1 MKRKSE
7 KSLRGFFHWYSGY
20 PLVSGIVLLVAEC
33 GLILIRKSMALNLLA
48 LTAVYFLGVLLV
60 FWHNRTRLNEEL
72 IKYAINYDKTQK
84 QQLREMI
91 LPYAMLGMDG
101 RLIWGNDAFLELVS
115 NRKLARRSITN
126 VLPDISI
133 DDFPVDEMDTEKEF
147 VINETYYRAV
157 LRLVSPEGFR
167 TEKIQQDGEVISRI
181 NTKNCFV
188 CIYLYDIT
196 EIKECQQKLYDEHVI
211 MGFLYIDN
219 YEEAMD
225 SVDAVKR
232 SLLVGLVDRK
242 INKYMQEIDAIVNK
256 LEKDR
261 YFFIFPQKNLEP
273 LKEKRFNLLE
283 EVRGVNIG
291 NEMAMT
297 ISMGI
302 GVNEEGYQ
310 KSYEYARAAIDL
322 ALGRGGDQVVLKE
335 NEKISYYGGKSV
347 QVEKNTRVKARV
359 KAHALRE
366 LVLAKD
372 RVVVM
377 GHNIGDVDCFGAAV
391 GIYRIAKTLG
401 KRAYIVME
409 EQTKSV
415 KNISCA
421 FENNPDYEENMV
433 VTHDEARDLVDNN
446 TLLVIVDVNRPGYT
460 EYPELLKRT
469 RTIVVLDHHRQT
481 DEKIEN
487 AVLSYIEPFASSA
500 CEMVAEVMQYTSDNI
515 KLKGIE
521 ADALYAG
528 IVIDTNNFQTKSG
541 SRTFEAA
548 AYLRKCG
555 ADITR
560 IRKAFRN
567 DLDEY
572 RIRAKSIQHT
582 EIFRECYAITECRA
596 QGAAN
601 PTVLGAQVANEL
613 LNIENVKASFVLTEY
628 NDKIYV
634 SARSIDEVNV
644 QVIMERIGGGGHMSV
659 AGAQLKDMTVEEG
672 KNVIRDLLATMQ
684 AEGDL

>member
-7 KSLRGFFHWYSGY
+7 KSLRGFFSWYGGY
-20 PLVSGIVLLVAEC
+20 PLVSGGILLAAEGVLVLLKEAA
-33 GLILIRKSMALNLLA
+33 IRNLLA
-48 LTAVYFLGVLLV
+48 LTSVYFLGLLLF
-60 FWHNRTRLNEEL
+60 FWHNRRRLNEEL
-72 IKYAINYDKTQK
+72 VKYAISYDKKQK

-101 RLIWGNDAFLELVS
+101 RLIWGNDSFWELIP
-115 NRKLARRSITN
+115 NRKLARRSVTH
-126 VLPDISI
+126 VLPEISV
-133 DDFPVDEMDTEKEF
+133 DDFPVDEMDVEKEF
-147 VINETYYRAV
+147 VINETHYRAL

-167 TEKIQQDGEVISRI
+167 TEKIQQDGQEISRI
-181 NTKNCFV
+181 NTRNCVV
-188 CIYLYDIT
+188 CLYLYDIT
-196 EIKECQQKLYDEHVI
+196 EVREYQKKLYDEHVI
-211 MGFLYIDN
+211 MGLLYIDN
-219 YEEAMD
+219 YEEVMD
-225 SVDAVKR
+225 SVDSVKR

-242 INKYMQEIDAIVNK
+242 INTYMQEIDAIVSK

-261 YFFIFPQKNLEP
+261 YFFIFPQKNLEL
-273 LKEKRFNLLE
+273 LKEKKFNLLE
-283 EVRGVNIG
+283 EVRSVNIG

-335 NEKISYYGGKSV
+335 NEKISYYGGKSI

-409 EQTKSV
+409 GQTKSV
-415 KNISCA
+415 KNISSA

-433 VTHDEARDLVDNN
+433 IGHDEAKDLVDNK

-460 EYPELLKRT
+460 ECPELLKRT

-500 CEMVAEVMQYTSDNI
+500 CEMVAEVMQYTADNI

-567 DLDEY
+567 DMDEY
-572 RIRAKSIQHT
+572 RIRAKAIQHT
-582 EIFRECYAITECRA
+582 EIFRECFAITECRA
-596 QGAAN
+596 QGTEN

-613 LNIENVKASFVLTEY
+613 LNIEKVKASFVLTEY

-659 AGAQLKDMTVEEG
+659 AGAQLKDMTVDEA
-672 KNVIRDLLATMQ
+672 KDVVRDLLAAMQ
-684 AEGDL
+684 EEGDL

>member
-1 MKRKSE
+1 MRRKSD
-7 KSLRGFFHWYSGY
+7 KSLRGFFYWYSGY
-20 PLVSGIVLLVAEC
+20 PLMSGIILLVAE
-33 GLILIRKSMALNLLA
+33 GLLILLKEATVKNLLA
-48 LTAVYFLGVLLV
+48 LTCVYFLGVLLV
-60 FWHNRTRLNEEL
+60 FWHNRRRFDEEL
-72 IKYAINYDKTQK
+72 MKYAISYDKKQK
-84 QQLREMI
+84 QLLREMI

-101 RLIWGNDAFLELVS
+101 RLIWGNDPFWELIT
-115 NRKLARRSITN
+115 NRKLARRSITH
-126 VLPDISI
+126 VLPEISI
-133 DDFPVDEMDTEKEF
+133 DDFPVDEMDVEKEF
-147 VINETYYRAV
+147 IINETHYRAL

-167 TEKIQQDGEVISRI
+167 TEKMQQEGQELPRI
-181 NTKNCFV
+181 NTKNCVV
-188 CIYLYDIT
+188 CLYLYDIT
-196 EIKECQQKLYDEHVI
+196 EVRECQQRLYDEHVI
-211 MGFLYIDN
+211 MGLLYIDN
-219 YEEAMD
+219 YEEVMD
-225 SVDAVKR
+225 SVDSVKR

-242 INKYMQEIDAIVNK
+242 INTYMREIDAIVNK

-261 YFFIFPQKNLEP
+261 YFFIFPQKNLEL
-273 LKEKRFNLLE
+273 LKEKKFNLLG
-283 EVRGVNIG
+283 EVRGVSIG

-302 GVNEEGYQ
+302 GVNGEGYQ

-409 EQTKSV
+409 GQTKSV
-415 KNISCA
+415 KNISSP
-421 FENNPDYEENMV
+421 FENNPDYEDNMIV
-433 VTHDEARDLVDNN
+433 NHDEAKDLVDNK

-460 EYPELLKRT
+460 ECPELLKRT

-567 DLDEY
+567 DMDEY
-572 RIRAKSIQHT
+572 RIQAKAIQHT
-582 EIFRECYAITECRA
+582 EIFNGCFAITECRA
-596 QGAAN
+596 QGTEN
-601 PTVLGAQVANEL
+601 PTVLGAQVANDL

-628 NDKIYV
+628 KEKIYV

-659 AGAQLKDMTVEEG
+659 AGAQLADMTVDEA
-672 KNVIRDLLATMQ
+672 KDVIRTLLAAMQ
-684 AEGDL
+684 EEGDL